1 MAYKAKT
8 ITKMWDQTFAQA
20 DKLRD
25 RLHKLAVI
33 TLTHYREH
41 GDTSLM
47 SYAINGLQ
55 KRGVHRRALIQ
66 WFQRYGRVVMTVN
79 GTEVKFVKKDG
90 ADHTT
95 IDVDKAAASPFYDD
109 DSTDG
114 RTGDDLKTFNV
125 FGRIRSAV
133 KKAREIQQADDLKA
147 AGYDPDKTVVA
158 DEDILAKFEEL
169 VEMYGN
175 LDKPQTKADQKSV
188 IFKGAHAAD
197 MPKLQNVG

>member
-8 ITKMWDQTFAQA
+8 ITRMWDQAFAQA

-33 TLTHYREH
+33 TLTHYQEH

-47 SYAINGLQ
+47 SYAVNGLQ

-66 WFQRYGRVVMTVN
+66 WFQKYGRVVLTIN

-95 IDVDKAAASPFYDD
+95 IDVDKANASPFYDD
-109 DSTDG
+109 DTTDG
-114 RTGDDLKTFNV
+114 RTGEDLKAFNV

-133 KKAREIQQADDLKA
+133 KKAREIQQAGDLKA

-158 DEDILAKFEEL
+158 DDDILSKFEEL
-169 VEMYGN
+169 VKMYGN
-175 LDKPQTKADQKSV
+175 LDKPQTKADRKAVVFS
-188 IFKGAHAAD
+188 GAHAAD
-197 MPKLQNVG
+197 MPKLADVG